1 MGHEKESLFITLT
14 TVERHAGLILYDL
27 ETILNPYAILIKEGV
42 KGCLLYQL
50 APGSGK
56 GQTLIDNHD

>member
-1 MGHEKESLFITLT
+1 
-14 TVERHAGLILYDL
+14 VGLILYGL
-27 ETILNPYAILIKEGV
+27 ETILNPYAVLIKEGV